1 MLDEIAPLPDDPDEL
16 RAFTAR
22 LLAEVKAQAILIEK
36 LRHQLAGHRAS
47 RFGASSETAEQLQL
61 ALETSEIAAAAM
73 TARLRLPEVEEK
85 GQPKRRPIPDH
96 IPRMEVELSPA
107 ADACADCGGK
117 LRRIGEDVTEEL
129 EYVPGRFIVN
139 RIVRPRL
146 TCSSCECFLQAPLP
160 TRPIE
165 RGRPG
170 PGLLAHVLVSK
181 YADHLPLYRQSQ
193 IFERDGLDIDRSTLA
208 DWVGKSTALLEPL
221 AAAIGRHVLAAEAI
235 FADDTP
241 VRMLAPGTGKTQTA
255 RLWVYARDERPW
267 SGIAP
272 PAAWYRFSGDRKG
285 EHPKDHLARFRG
297 WMHADGYAGFED
309 LYRSGAIRE
318 VACMAHVRRKF
329 VDIHRSQASPIAEE
343 AIQRIARLYAVE
355 KEARGSPPERRV
367 DLRQAQAA
375 PVFEELEAL
384 ARSAVAPNLRQVAP
398 RERDPLCPDTD
409 AADAPLSGQWRTRAG
424 QQRRRARNARHR
436 SRPEELSLRRLGGR
450 GKGRRHCLHPDRNR
464 QAQWRRSASLAG
476 RHACSNPRL
485 QDHQGR
491 RTAPLALEPVAV
503 RPDGYLWISPLR
515 KETPRDP
522 VLIRC
527 REPPTHEPTSG
538 MPVAQKVDP

>member
-1 MLDEIAPLPDDPDEL
+1 MLDEIIPLPEDPEEL

-36 LRHQLAGHRAS
+36 LRHQLAGHRAH

-73 TARLRLPEVEEK
+73 TARLRLPDVGEK
-85 GQPKRRPIPDH
+85 GQPKRRPIPEH

-117 LRRIGEDVTEEL
+117 LRRVGEDVTEEL

-146 TCSSCECFLQAPLP
+146 TCAGCERFVQAPLP

-193 IFERDGLDIDRSTLA
+193 IFERDGLDLDRSTLS
-208 DWVGKSTALLEPL
+208 DWVGKSTALLAPL
-221 AAAIGRHVLAAEAI
+221 ADAIGRHVIAAEAI

-241 VRMLAPGTGKTQTA
+241 VQMLAPGTGRTQTA
-255 RLWVYARDERPW
+255 RLWTYARDERPW
-267 SGIAP
+267 NGAAP
-272 PAAWYRFSGDRKG
+272 PAAWYRFSGDRRG
-285 EHPKDHLARFRG
+285 QHPKDHLARFRG
-297 WMHADGYAGFED
+297 WMHADGYAGLND
-309 LYRSGAIRE
+309 LYRSGAIHE

-329 VDIHRSQASPIAEE
+329 VDIHRSQASPIADET
-343 AIQRIARLYAVE
+343 IQRIAQLYAVE

-367 DLRQAQAA
+367 ELRQAKAT
-375 PVFEELEAL
+375 PVFDDLEAWLAQQL
-384 ARSAVAPNLRQVAP
+384 ARV
-398 RERDPLCPDTD
+398 
-409 AADAPLSGQWRTRAG
+409 SGK
-424 QQRRRARNARHR
+424 
-436 SRPEELSLRRLGGR
+436 S
-450 GKGRRHCLHPDRNR
+450 
-464 QAQWRRSASLAG
+464 
-476 RHACSNPRL
+476 
-485 QDHQGR
+485 
-491 RTAPLALEPVAV
+491 PLAAAIRYALTRMARMRPYLASGILELDNNAAERGMRAIALGRKNYLFVGSEAGGKAAAIAYTLIETAKLNRVDPQAWLADTLA
-503 RPDGYLWISPLR
+503 RIPDYKI
-515 KETPRDP
+515 T
-522 VLIRC
+522 
-527 REPPTHEPTSG
+527 
-538 MPVAQKVDP
+538 KVDELLPWRWTR